1 MSSIFEGKSI
11 PSTIWKLGVP
21 AMLGQLATLIYD
33 LADTYFVSLTK
44 SADQIAAVTL
54 CVPVLLIIMSIACIF
69 GMGGSS
75 VIARQLGEGRKEDSA
90 KCLNFCVYSI
100 AIAGV
105 FVFAAGLLVLKPA
118 ARMIGAD
125 EGNLG
130 FTCDYLKWIFIG
142 APFIMLSNGLVHV
155 FRSVGLIK
163 ESTIGIALGNA
174 VNIVLDWIF
183 IVFLRMGTAG
193 AALATSIGFFCAAV
207 YYLACL
213 IREERNKNELAALSP
228 KSFQPERKTV
238 LNVIMIGIPGA
249 LITVMM
255 SVSNIVL
262 NNYIGIYGSD
272 AVASYGIAYKIDM
285 FPIMLSVGLSQ
296 GVAPLIGFYYGAK
309 QRKRLEAA
317 MKISILYGMALGG
330 VFTVLFMAFSR
341 SFASIFLYE
350 EDLVSQTAHFLRLL
364 CFHAPLLGI
373 INMVTSYFQ
382 ALGRAA
388 CSLTITVL
396 RNIVLFIPGVI
407 VLNYFWK
414 LNGVILTQLIV
425 EGTLTVICLIM
436 YCSFSPGRIMAS
448 QSYTGTEEVKIA
460 N

>member
-1 MSSIFEGKSI
+1 MSSVFEGKNISSI
-11 PSTIWKLGVP
+11 IVKLGVP
-21 AMLGQLATLIYD
+21 AMLGQLATLIYN

-54 CVPVLLIIMSIACIF
+54 CVPILLIIMSIACVF

-75 VIARQLGEGRKEDSA
+75 VIARQLGEGKKEESA
-90 KCLNFCVYSI
+90 KCLNFCIYSI
-100 AIAGV
+100 ALSGV
-105 FVFAAGLLVLKPA
+105 LVLAAGLLVLKPA
-118 ARMIGAD
+118 AHLIGAD

-130 FTCDYLKWIFIG
+130 YTCDYLKWIFLG
-142 APFIMLSNGLVHV
+142 APFIMLSNGLTHSL
-155 FRSVGLIK
+155 RAVGLIK
-163 ESTIGIALGNA
+163 ESTVGIALGNG

-183 IVFLRMGTAG
+183 IVMLHMGTAG
-193 AALATSIGFFCAAV
+193 AALATSIGFLCAAV
-207 YYLACL
+207 YYIACL
-213 IREERNKNELAALSP
+213 IREQRQGNELIDLSP
-228 KSFQPERKTV
+228 GSFQPAKPMVRNVTV
-238 LNVIMIGIPGA
+238 IGIPGA

-296 GVAPLIGFYYGAK
+296 GTAPLLGFCYGAG
-309 QRKRLEAA
+309 QEKRLGKAVR
-317 MKISILYGMALGG
+317 ISIVYGMALGG
-330 VFTVLFMAFSR
+330 VFTVIFMAFAEGL
-341 SFASIFLYE
+341 ASIFLYE
-350 EDLVSQTAHFLRLL
+350 EGLISQTAHFLRLL

-382 ALGRAA
+382 ALGKAA
-388 CSLTITVL
+388 GSLAITVL
-396 RNIVLFIPGVI
+396 RNVVLFIPGVI

-425 EGTLTVICLIM
+425 ESVLTVICLIM
-436 YCSFSPGRIMAS
+436 YRISSPKRIMSVKTNKNIIS
-448 QSYTGTEEVKIA
+448 QEA
-460 N
+460 A

>member
-1 MSSIFEGKSI
+1 MSSVFEGKNISSI
-11 PSTIWKLGVP
+11 IVKLGVP
-21 AMLGQLATLIYD
+21 AMLGQLATLIYN

-54 CVPVLLIIMSIACIF
+54 CVPILLIIMSIACVF

-75 VIARQLGEGRKEDSA
+75 VIARQLGEGKKEESA
-90 KCLNFCVYSI
+90 KCLNFCIYSI
-100 AIAGV
+100 ALSGV
-105 FVFAAGLLVLKPA
+105 LVLAAGLLVLKPA
-118 ARMIGAD
+118 AHLIGAD

-130 FTCDYLKWIFIG
+130 YTCDYLKWIFLG
-142 APFIMLSNGLVHV
+142 APFIMLSNGLTHSL
-155 FRSVGLIK
+155 RAVGLIK
-163 ESTIGIALGNA
+163 ESTVGIALGNG

-183 IVFLRMGTAG
+183 IVMLHMGTAG
-193 AALATSIGFFCAAV
+193 AALATSIGFLCAAV
-207 YYLACL
+207 YYIACL
-213 IREERNKNELAALSP
+213 IREQRQGNELIDLSP
-228 KSFQPERKTV
+228 GSFQPAKPMVRNVTV
-238 LNVIMIGIPGA
+238 IGIPGA

-296 GVAPLIGFYYGAK
+296 GTAPLLGFCYGAG
-309 QRKRLEAA
+309 QEKRLGKAVR
-317 MKISILYGMALGG
+317 ISIVYGMALGG
-330 VFTVLFMAFSR
+330 VFTVIFMAFAEGL
-341 SFASIFLYE
+341 ASIFLYE
-350 EDLVSQTAHFLRLL
+350 EGLISQTAHFLRLL

-382 ALGRAA
+382 ALGKAA
-388 CSLTITVL
+388 GSLAITVL
-396 RNIVLFIPGVI
+396 RNVVLFIPGVI

-425 EGTLTVICLIM
+425 ESVLTVICLIM
-436 YCSFSPGRIMAS
+436 YRISSPKRIMS
-448 QSYTGTEEVKIA
+448 VKTNKNIISHQSA
-460 N
+460 